1 MTQQAEV
8 RSQDSEVRNPES
20 EILPNRVTPHCDWC
34 ASGAGSCGKCPP
46 MTNAD
51 RMALIIEI
59 HGIAVQQRREL
70 TVAEMDAID
79 RLRDQIHKEQ
89 LAWMN
94 ERSPIPAGATNA
106 LEA

>member
-1 MTQQAEV
+1 
-8 RSQDSEVRNPES
+8 
-20 EILPNRVTPHCDWC
+20 
-34 ASGAGSCGKCPP
+34 
-46 MTNAD
+46 
-51 RMALIIEI
+51 
-59 HGIAVQQRREL
+59 VQQRREL